1 MKVIENAS
9 KAIREC
15 QNSLVYVYHDQTYPS
30 CSLCRSR
37 NQREGVSAA
46 GSLLKTCKSD
56 GRWEAQCT
64 YAIHMSLLLVMLLVE
79 LQNTCKLGQLKKV
92 EEKNA

>member
-1 MKVIENAS
+1 MKVMENAS

-15 QNSLVYVYHDQTYPS
+15 QNSLVYVYHHQTYPS

-56 GRWEAQCT
+56 GRWEAQL
-64 YAIHMSLLLVMLLVE
+64 HMSLLLVMLLVE

>member
-15 QNSLVYVYHDQTYPS
+15 QNSLVYVYHHQTYPS

-56 GRWEAQCT
+56 GRWEAQCACAYT
-64 YAIHMSLLLVMLLVE
+64 IAHVTVVSDA
-79 LQNTCKLGQLKKV
+79 LGRVAKYM
-92 EEKNA
+92 